1 MFGGHFVFSSGLLD
15 HEEFHRI
22 MKKVQGRFRQHTAD
36 DATQR
41 FRKMGQTSLNKV
53 LTLEETDFLFALI
66 DTDGS
71 GTISVKEF
79 AGFLKESERNKGE
92 HWVNALDLAR
102 QQDLVENEQRRRRFI
117 AQRESIG
124 QARRWVFS
132 TTVCHGCFSD
142 TVSCSSCADCVL
154 VPIVFFVFFLCR

>member
-15 HEEFHRI
+15 QEEFHRI
-22 MKKVQGRFRQHTAD
+22 MKKVQGRFRQNTAD

-41 FRKMGQTSLNKV
+41 FRRMGATGLNKV

-79 AGFLKESERNKGE
+79 AGFLKESERNKGTSLLYML
-92 HWVNALDLAR
+92 VVLCNFPYR
-102 QQDLVENEQRRRRFI
+102 QHYEN
-117 AQRESIG
+117 
-124 QARRWVFS
+124 
-132 TTVCHGCFSD
+132 TCSD
-142 TVSCSSCADCVL
+142 H
-154 VPIVFFVFFLCR
+154 FEG